1 MEQLY
6 PERVPIADPH
16 SIYDDLEL
24 PAAMPGRPF
33 VALNM
38 VSTVD
43 GKITLD
49 RSERAVPLGSPV
61 DRELMKRLRVH
72 FDAVLRG
79 AETVRANPYFPGV
92 SAEEE
97 GRRQAAGRERQPLAV
112 VASGSLELPFDSSFF
127 TRGPSP
133 PVILTIGSAPA
144 ERRAVAA
151 RRARVE
157 VVGEE
162 QVEPRL
168 ALKVLYEKYGVRRL
182 LLEGGAALNFWF
194 AQEGLIDVYFW
205 TLAPKISGFSQDLTM
220 IEGPRLIRPV
230 PRLRL
235 ETLHHHEGELY
246 FRWASLPDRPPSPA
260 GG

>member
-1 MEQLY
+1 VEQLY
-6 PERVPIADPH
+6 PERRQIADPFI
-16 SIYDDLEL
+16 IYDDLEL
-24 PAAMPGRPF
+24 PPSAAGRPF

-49 RSERAVPLGSPV
+49 RSERAQPLGSPV

-79 AETVRANPYFPGV
+79 AKTVRANPYFPGV
-92 SAEEE
+92 SEDGER
-97 GRRQAAGRERQPLAV
+97 RRQAEGRDRQPLGV
-112 VASGSLELPFDSSFF
+112 VASGSLELPFDSPYFKS
-127 TRGPSP
+127 GAAP
-133 PVILTIGSAPA
+133 PVILTTESAPA
-144 ERRAVAA
+144 RRRAEAE
-151 RRARVE
+151 RWARVE
-157 VVGEE
+157 VVGKERID
-162 QVEPRL
+162 PHR
-168 ALKVLYEKYGVRRL
+168 ALQTLYEKYGVRRL